1 MALEKQFSI
10 FVQNKVG
17 SLRVLCK
24 ELAREGINI
33 RAISVVDDLEWGIVR
48 LIVDSDD
55 RTRTILQDLD
65 MMYGESQV
73 LTVELSNHPG
83 ALADLADKLLTGN
96 INIEQAYA
104 TAVGDNTIVVLS
116 TTDDKRANSAL
127 SE

>member
-17 SLRVLCK
+17 SLRELCRK
-24 ELAREGINI
+24 LATEGIDI

-48 LIVDSDD
+48 LIVDNDD
-55 RTRTILQDLD
+55 KARAILQDLD

-73 LTVELSNHPG
+73 LTVELRNHPG
-83 ALADLADKLLTGN
+83 ALADLADKLVADN

-104 TAVGDNTIVVLS
+104 TAVGQKTIVVLS
-116 TTDDKRANSAL
+116 TTDDKTANSAL